1 MGSPQQLIRN
11 HIKTLKA
18 YSSARD
24 EYTGTLG
31 IFLDANENSLGSSTS
46 ALYNRYPDPHHA
58 TLKAQWS
65 EIKGVATD
73 RIFFGNG
80 SDEPIDLL
88 LRLFCEPGKDH
99 VITMP
104 PTYGM
109 YAVSA
114 DINAVENVKVPLKYD
129 FQIDLATLK
138 ETWNENSKILFVC
151 SPNNPSGN
159 LLDRKTIQTILD
171 EFPGMVVVDEAY
183 IDFSSEESWTD
194 KLAEYPN
201 LIVLQTLSK
210 AWGMAGIRVG
220 VAMADPYVIE
230 MLDKIKP
237 PYNISLP
244 NQQLATEALSNE
256 AKKNA
261 YVEELLEER
270 TKLITALGQLPN
282 VRKIVPSDANFLL
295 VAFEG
300 AKEVFNY
307 LIEET
312 LIVRDR
318 SSQLHCTDC
327 LRITIGTKEE
337 NLELMNLLKAYLE
350 KSVSKL

>member
-1 MGSPQQLIRN
+1 
-11 HIKTLKA
+11 
-18 YSSARD
+18 
-24 EYTGTLG
+24 
-31 IFLDANENSLGSSTS
+31 
-46 ALYNRYPDPHHA
+46 
-58 TLKAQWS
+58 
-65 EIKGVATD
+65 
-73 RIFFGNG
+73 
-80 SDEPIDLL
+80 
-88 LRLFCEPGKDH
+88 
-99 VITMP
+99 MP